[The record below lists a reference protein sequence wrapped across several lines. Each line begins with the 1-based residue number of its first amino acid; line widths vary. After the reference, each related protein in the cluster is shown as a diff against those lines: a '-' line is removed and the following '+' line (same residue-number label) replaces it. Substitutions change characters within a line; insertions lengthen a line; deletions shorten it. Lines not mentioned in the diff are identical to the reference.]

1 MALLEQDLRYGLRVL
16 RKSPGFTAAAVVLLA
31 LGIGAN
37 TAIFSVVDAVLLRP
51 LPFAD
56 AERLVKVAHVPPA
69 KSFPG
74 MTMFSVSPA
83 NYLDWRRQGRSF
95 ETMAAYAP
103 ASFTLT
109 GGDRPEPLSGS
120 AVSADFF
127 AVLRARPAAGRFF
140 LPEEDQPGRGNVVV
154 LSHSF
159 WKSHFAASP
168 QVIGRRLILD
178 GQGYTVVGVLAPRF
192 QLAGWNPTDVQLWT
206 PLAWNAKLRALRGI
220 HDYNV
225 VARLKPGV
233 TARQAQAEMDT
244 ISTRLA
250 RQYPADD
257 AGWGAVVLPL
267 HQYLVGNVR
276 PALLVL
282 LGAVILVLLIACANV
297 ANLVLARTLGRRKE
311 IAIRAALGAG
321 RGRVLRQI
329 LAESLLVA
337 LAGGA
342 LGLVI
347 ARFGVRLIVA
357 FLADLPRA
365 TEIGLD
371 GRVLA
376 FTLAVSLLTGVAA
389 GLAPALPMTR
399 PDLSAALKSGLGR
412 TDASSGGGGRTRGML
427 VVAEVALS
435 LLLLV
440 GAGLMIRSLA
450 ALRAVAPGLDPRHVL
465 TMTVG
470 ISATKYPRRD
480 QQQAFFDRLL
490 QRVRSLPGVESAG
503 VVDSLPLSGGGGSM
517 QPIAIAGRPAAVVA
531 EQPEVAVR
539 RISPGYLR
547 ALRIPLL
554 RGRDLAATD
563 AANQPAVVL
572 VSASMARRFW
582 PGEDPVGKRL
592 TLSFVPQT
600 SRLVVGVVGDV
611 KQRGLDEREPVATLY
626 RPLAQEPTSWLSL
639 VVRTVP
645 PPLGSVGAIESAI
658 REIDPDQPA
667 QDVLTM
673 EDVLGRSLAQRRF
686 NMLLLAAFAGLALIL
701 AAAGIYS
708 VLAYSVRRR
717 VREIGIR
724 MALGA
729 QLRDVLRLI
738 LVEGMKPALAGMA
751 LGLAAAVAFDRVVA
765 SLLYGVS
772 ATDPT
777 TFAAVSA
784 LLGGV
789 ALAACVI
796 PAHRAT
802 RVQPMAPLREE

>member
-1 MALLEQDLRYGLRVL
+1 MAQLDQDLRYGLRVL

-51 LPFAD
+51 LPFPD
-56 AERLVKVAHVPPA
+56 AARLVKVAHVPPPR
-69 KSFPG
+69 SFPG
-74 MTMFSVSPA
+74 MTMFAVSPA
-83 NYLDWRRQGRSF
+83 NYLDWRRQSRSF
-95 ETMAAYAP
+95 ESMAAYAP

-109 GGDRPEPLSGS
+109 GVDQPEPVSGS

-159 WKSHFAASP
+159 WQSHFAANP
-168 QVIGRRLILD
+168 RVVGRKLTLD
-178 GQGYTVVGVLAPRF
+178 GQGYTVVGVLAARF
-192 QLAGWNPTDVQLWT
+192 ELAGWNPTEGQLWT
-206 PLAWNAKLRALRGI
+206 PLAWNDKLRALRGI

-225 VARLKPGV
+225 VARLNRGV
-233 TARQAQAEMDT
+233 SARQAQAEMDT
-244 ISTRLA
+244 ISSRLA

-267 HQYLVGNVR
+267 HGYLVDNVR

-282 LGAVILVLLIACANV
+282 LGAVVLVLLIACANV

-311 IAIRAALGAG
+311 IAIRAALGAS
-321 RGRVLRQI
+321 RARVLRQV

-342 LGLVI
+342 LGLVL
-347 ARFGVRLIVA
+347 AHFGVRLIVS

-365 TEIGLD
+365 TEIALD
-371 GRVLA
+371 GPVLA
-376 FTLAVSLLTGVAA
+376 FTLVVSLLTGIAA

-399 PDLSAALKSGLGR
+399 PDLAAALKQGLGR
-412 TDASSGGGGRTRGML
+412 TDADSGGGRARGLL

-435 LLLLV
+435 LVLLI
-440 GAGLMIRSLA
+440 GAGLMIRSLV
-450 ALRAVAPGLDPRHVL
+450 ALRAVAPGLDPRHVV

-470 ISATKYPRRD
+470 LSSTKYPQPAQRQR
-480 QQQAFFDRLL
+480 FFDRLL
-490 QRVRSLPGVESAG
+490 RGVRSLPGVESAA
-503 VVDSLPLSGGGGSM
+503 VIDALPVSGGGST
-517 QPIAIAGRPAAVVA
+517 QPIAIAGRPAAIVA

-547 ALRIPLL
+547 TLRIPLL
-554 RGRDLAATD
+554 RGRDFAEAD
-563 AANQPAVVL
+563 AADQPAVVL
-572 VSASMARRFW
+572 VSAAMARRFW
-582 PGEDPVGKRL
+582 PHEDPIGKRL

-611 KQRGLDEREPVATLY
+611 KQRGLEVTEPVATLY
-626 RPLAQEPTSWLSL
+626 QPAAQAPAAWLSL
-639 VVRTVP
+639 AVRTVP
-645 PPLGSVGAIESAI
+645 PPLGSVAAIERAVH
-658 REIDPDQPA
+658 EIDPGQPV
-667 QDVLTM
+667 QDVATM
-673 EDVLGRSLAQRRF
+673 EDLLARSLAQRRF
-686 NMLLLAAFAGLALIL
+686 NMLLLAAFAGLALLL

-729 QLRDVLRLI
+729 QLRDVLRLV

-751 LGLAAAVAFDRVVA
+751 LGLAAAAALDRVVA

-772 ATDPT
+772 PTDPA
-777 TFAAVSA
+777 TFAAVSI

-789 ALAACVI
+789 ALVACFI
-796 PAHRAT
+796 PAYRAT
-802 RVQPMAPLREE
+802 RVEPMAPLREE